1 MALLAFA
8 AFAAFLAR
16 LAGWRPHLSPV
27 IMETVRGRV
36 SAGRDADDSD
46 SDSGDSDLEKGSRSV
61 AGGAVHVSQEGSWT
75 DADDERDP
83 TLGQRWTSWLDRWST
98 GAPMTV
104 HETIEPGP
112 TDRELQREALVEH
125 LTRERERIGLS
136 AVSIVRAA
144 SGQDDVPWGR
154 VSESTVWRAWR
165 ELPPRDGGTQA

>member
-8 AFAAFLAR
+8 GFVVLLAR
-16 LAGWRPHLSPV
+16 MAGWRPRLSPAL
-27 IMETVRGRV
+27 RGTLSWRKP
-36 SAGRDADDSD
+36 AGQDADDSD

-83 TLGQRWTSWLDRWST
+83 TLGERWTSWLDRWST

-125 LTRERERIGLS
+125 LTRERARIGLS

-154 VSESTVWRAWR
+154 VSESTVWRVWR
-165 ELPPRDGGTQA
+165 ELPRDGGARP